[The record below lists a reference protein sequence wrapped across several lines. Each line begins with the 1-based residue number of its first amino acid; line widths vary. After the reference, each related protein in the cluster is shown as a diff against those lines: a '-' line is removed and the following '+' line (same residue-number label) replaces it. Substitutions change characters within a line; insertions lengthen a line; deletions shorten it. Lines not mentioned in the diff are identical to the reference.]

1 LQTAPELWI
10 LRRSIGKERR
20 LFSIT
25 TLRRLKE
32 NAPNSESRA
41 RHKFHSEA
49 MLINSF
55 ASADKRK
62 AHDREKELFFLGKFR
77 AEKIPR

>member
-1 LQTAPELWI
+1 
-10 LRRSIGKERR
+10 LRESIGKECR

-25 TLRRLKE
+25 TLRRLEE
-32 NAPNSESRA
+32 NARNSESPA
-41 RHKFHSEA
+41 RKFHSEA

-55 ASADKRK
+55 ARTDKRR

-77 AEKIPR
+77 AGKIPR